1 MTHCPFYLVGAAAAV
16 SGAIRV
22 LLTVSPLGKK
32 RRKRATD
39 QELQAL
45 QVTLE
50 NIFCGGI
57 PAGSI
62 RPGSCNLQVLDYD
75 TRLCKYLLTFTMLDA
90 TALEVALDDINQGI
104 TTNTVITGSR
114 YTALPGPIG
123 GFS

>member
-16 SGAIRV
+16 SGAII
-22 LLTVSPLGKK
+22 LFFTAGKK

-39 QELQAL
+39 QDELQ
-45 QVTLE
+45 VILE
-50 NIFCGGI
+50 NVFCGGI

-62 RPGSCNLQVLDYD
+62 IPGSCNLQVLDYD